1 MPSYN
6 PGLDKNRMVRV
17 LTYLLIATL
26 LLLPAVPAFADDVS
40 VRGYFRSDGTYVQP
54 YMRSAPDFSYNN
66 NWLTYP
72 NVNPYTG
79 QQGTRQPQLFDNN
92 NSGSGFGEYNSGL
105 GTTQPRSRSR

>member
-66 NWLTYP
+66 N
-72 NVNPYTG
+72 
-79 QQGTRQPQLFDNN
+79 
-92 NSGSGFGEYNSGL
+92 SGSGFGEYNSGL